1 MMHAAKAA
9 IEKGGAIHGIKH
21 NDQIVQW
28 IRYQDKVY
36 KNHVL
41 FLQVVSIHILPSD
54 IAKWYPKSYV
64 GDVNVLKQCATTL
77 NKILLSA
84 S

>member
-1 MMHAAKAA
+1 MNAVKGDERMIVAA
-9 IEKGGAIHGIKH
+9 IEKGGAIDG
-21 NDQIVQW
+21 IVQW
-28 IRYQDKVY
+28 IRFQDKVY